1 MFGAKNAEL
10 PTGKKYIQPGILQVD
25 IVSLTFEGDFFTL
38 KLKPSGE
45 DDDTAN
51 DFRFYINGDANVVSK
66 TMNKFYEIVEAVDP
80 SLTEIAAQTPEQY
93 INLLAPKMTG
103 KSYVQKFRGQQ
114 SEPGSKFWAR
124 IPGSRRSKANPEFSI
139 AAPVGQEDI
148 LEFDKN
154 NEWDMMAAQGEINME
169 SAESAADS
177 APEWS

>member
-1 MFGAKNAEL
+1 MFGVNNAEL

-25 IVSLTFEGDFFTL
+25 IVGLSFEGDYFSL

-45 DDDTAN
+45 EDNTAN

-80 SLTEIAAQTPEQY
+80 TLTEVAAQTPEQY
-93 INLLAPKMTG
+93 INLLAPKMVG

-114 SEPGSKFWAR
+114 SEPGGKFWAR
-124 IPGSRRSKANPEFSI
+124 IPGSRRSKANRDFSI

-154 NEWDMMAAQGEINME
+154 NEWDMMAAQGDVNMTT
-169 SAESAADS
+169 AEQAGDE
-177 APEWS
+177 APSWS